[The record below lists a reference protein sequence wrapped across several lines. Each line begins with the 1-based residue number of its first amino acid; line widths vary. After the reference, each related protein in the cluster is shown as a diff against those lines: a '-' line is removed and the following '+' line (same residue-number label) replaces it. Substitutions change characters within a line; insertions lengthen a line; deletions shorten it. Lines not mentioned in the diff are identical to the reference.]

1 MKKKELLLQQRATTK
16 YHCGGKWTNTCCS
29 HPQPDESTEQA
40 AKRRLKEEMGIDCD
54 LKKAF
59 DFVYKAALDNEL
71 TEYEYDHVF
80 IGVFSGTPIINKDEV
95 KDWRYL
101 SLAEIEKEIA
111 KNPDG
116 FTPWFKNILEKL
128 TNKHLPK

>member
-1 MKKKELLLQQRATTK
+1 
-16 YHCGGKWTNTCCS
+16 
-29 HPQPDESTEQA
+29 
-40 AKRRLKEEMGIDCD
+40 MGIDCD